1 MFELTELL
9 KTCMFTVI
17 SRQFG
22 SGAKYICYSRWFW
35 GVSLYSQNVEFELG
49 SRLCPGCVI
58 LEHLGLRSVSHL

>member
-49 SRLCPGCVI
+49 SRL
-58 LEHLGLRSVSHL
+58 